1 MKLFFDTKSN
11 NKNTAVKSQKKKF
24 AQPILIISPSPD
36 VMSDIVSQLLMHHLA
51 DVIPHEADFFTM
63 SDNPG
68 ASDAIAVIVDIND
81 VDNVELIMQMVA
93 LLIPVSAKP
102 ILVGNNDSIRFA
114 HALMIAGA
122 NYLHIGSQLP
132 QLPDLIR
139 DPIPAAH
146 NRATMKISILGCKGG
161 AGASTVA
168 HQLFKAAGMLTSIPM
183 LLVQGCSGSRDLD
196 LLLAK
201 ALPSDG
207 SIADLT
213 AHQSVKMETCDA
225 AWLYEDT
232 AFNRYNLVFFDHGI
246 HTHVEQQ
253 LEQVFMQSH
262 VIVLVISRALASL
275 RVAKNILEE
284 HKRFLLA
291 NPLKE
296 VRILLCLNESHPKN
310 TDELVNADIEEY
322 LGLDIFSVNA
332 YNVHHNPLSSE
343 SALYRLA
350 AHLLGK
356 SLGPPSSRKTLF
368 TLPTFLRPARQNA
381 AV

>member
-1 MKLFFDTKSN
+1 MKLFFDTNSN
-11 NKNTAVKSQKKKF
+11 NKKTTVTSQKKKIT
-24 AQPILIISPSPD
+24 QPILIISPRPD
-36 VMSDIVSQLLMHHLA
+36 VMSDIISQLLMHHLA

-63 SDNPG
+63 NDNPA
-68 ASDAIAVIVDIND
+68 ASDAIAVIVDIGD
-81 VDNVELIMQMVA
+81 ADNVELITQMVA

-114 HALMIAGA
+114 QALMMAGV
-122 NYLHIGSQLP
+122 NYRHIGSQLA

-146 NRATMKISILGCKGG
+146 NRSMLKISILGCKGG

-168 HQLFKAAGMLTSIPM
+168 YQLFKAAGMLTSIPM

-201 ALPSDG
+201 ALPNDG

-232 AFNRYNLVFFDHGI
+232 AFNRYNLAFFDHGI

-262 VIVLVISRALASL
+262 AIVLVISRALASL

-291 NPLKE
+291 NPLRE

-310 TDELVNADIEEY
+310 TDELANTDIEEY
-322 LGLDIFSVNA
+322 LGLTIFSINT
-332 YNVHHNPLSSE
+332 YNVHHNSFSSE
-343 SALYRLA
+343 SSLYRLA

-356 SLGPPSSRKTLF
+356 SLNPKPSRKVLF
-368 TLPTFLRPARQNA
+368 TLPTFRRTARQNA